1 MINRREFVGRV
12 AGAAGA
18 LALGAAVEAE
28 AAQRPRKPTDRVR
41 LGRTALRS
49 SILGVGT
56 GTIGSNHQ
64 SNQTR
69 LGQEAFTAMIRHA
82 FDSGVNLFDCADQ
95 YGSHAFLREALRGV
109 PREKY
114 VVQTKTNSRTAEGAR
129 ADLDRFRA
137 ELGVEVIDIVLMH
150 CLTEGDWN
158 VRFRPVM
165 DVLEEARRKGNLRAH
180 GVSCHT
186 FEALETAAAEPW
198 VQVDLARLNPWGKIM
213 DTRHDEPEAR
223 TPEAVVPVL
232 KRMKGAGKGVIAM
245 KILAEGRM
253 VRGDD
258 RLERARESIRFAL
271 ASGAMHAMVIGFES
285 VGQVSE
291 VLEQTRVAMAEV
303 DGRVAS
309 APR

>member
-1 MINRREFVGRV
+1 MINRREFVGRI

-18 LALGAAVEAE
+18 LALGSAVEAE

-69 LGQEAFTAMIRHA
+69 LGQEAFTAVIRHA

-95 YGSHAFLREALRGV
+95 YGSHTFLREALRGV

-165 DVLEEARRKGNLRAH
+165 DVLEEARRKGILRAH
-180 GVSCHT
+180 GVSCHS

-309 APR
+309 GPR